1 MRQKKYTN
9 AVETLTVILKYDE
22 NNIKV
27 VYLRGKALMILKNYQ
42 HALSDLC
49 MAKSLSN
56 GTYTEIDNLISEIKK
71 I

>member
-1 MRQKKYTN
+1 MQ
-9 AVETLTVILKYDE
+9 AVETLTIILKYDE
-22 NNIKV
+22 NNVKV

-42 HALSDLC
+42 HAMSDLC

-56 GTYTEIDNLISEIKK
+56 GQYTEIDNLIVEIKR